1 MRNKHLH
8 TGFVLT
14 LVVAVCMAMG
24 ATTARAQKYVVYS
37 VVGKAYVQ
45 HGERFEPITARRY
58 FTPKS
63 RLKITEESAV
73 TIIDEAKLKMFSFTR
88 PGVNTV
94 GSLIDLSSKRTKSL
108 TKQYMSYLVKQLF
121 NSNGK
126 KMLHPDAYMQVTGTS
141 YRAEATDSLMAARVV
156 RIAAEGTAPEGT
168 TEQQLF
174 SSSNL
179 IASDLDVQFELV
191 DVQTGRPVG
200 AHVAPNTAC
209 YVRVKNNTSEPLYVN
224 VLNIDAQ
231 GNKYMVAPVATD
243 ASDITDTSFTA
254 NWLAPE
260 GITVDYYTVTLTT
273 YNDELP
279 RPCSHARDL
288 DLLGEET
295 TIDVGELGNDL
306 LFCLFG
312 CSTVHHN
319 LPCFFYLL
327 AENLAAFFII
337 SQHLGSR
344 TSFDDSFF
352 LRVRENLHV
361 YVCIFQ
367 NKNSRCCRL
376 TCMHR

>member
-1 MRNKHLH
+1 
-8 TGFVLT
+8 
-14 LVVAVCMAMG
+14 
-24 ATTARAQKYVVYS
+24 
-37 VVGKAYVQ
+37 
-45 HGERFEPITARRY
+45 
-58 FTPKS
+58 
-63 RLKITEESAV
+63 
-73 TIIDEAKLKMFSFTR
+73 MFSFTR

-209 YVRVKNNTSEPLYVN
+209 YVRVKNNTSETLYVN

-231 GNKYMVAPVATD
+231 GNKYMVLPMDEDATCANLLVPANATVGFKADPFITSDTPSTDAFVLVATETPVNFSILMN
-243 ASDITDTSFTA
+243 AITAGKADGA
-254 NWLAPE
+254 
-260 GITVDYYTVTLTT
+260 
-273 YNDELP
+273 
-279 RPCSHARDL
+279 
-288 DLLGEET
+288 
-295 TIDVGELGNDL
+295 
-306 LFCLFG
+306 
-312 CSTVHHN
+312 
-319 LPCFFYLL
+319 
-327 AENLAAFFII
+327 
-337 SQHLGSR
+337 
-344 TSFDDSFF
+344 
-352 LRVRENLHV
+352 RVRVGVARTVLNTKH
-361 YVCIFQ
+361 
-367 NKNSRCCRL
+367 
-376 TCMHR
+376 

>member
-45 HGERFEPITARRY
+45 HGERFEPIAARRY
-58 FTPKS
+58 LTPKS

-191 DVQTGRPVG
+191 DVQTGRPAG

-231 GNKYMVAPVATD
+231 GNKYMV
-243 ASDITDTSFTA
+243 
-254 NWLAPE
+254 
-260 GITVDYYTVTLTT
+260 
-273 YNDELP
+273 LP
-279 RPCSHARDL
+279 MD
-288 DLLGEET
+288 
-295 TIDVGELGNDL
+295 
-306 LFCLFG
+306 
-312 CSTVHHN
+312 
-319 LPCFFYLL
+319 
-327 AENLAAFFII
+327 
-337 SQHLGSR
+337 Q
-344 TSFDDSFF
+344 
-352 LRVRENLHV
+352 
-361 YVCIFQ
+361 
-367 NKNSRCCRL
+367 
-376 TCMHR
+376 